1 MIAQSPIKRRI
12 DDRADGSTAR
22 PEDLIYAVDELPPW
36 PRLIFLGA
44 QHAVLMSVYLVLIV
58 IVFRSTNA
66 SHTATLNALSLG
78 MIALATSA
86 VLQAIWR
93 GPVGSGYLAPPV
105 FSAIYIGPAVFAG
118 KTGGL
123 PAVFAMTIFAGAV
136 EIALAPLLRRLRT
149 LFPPAI
155 SGFIVVIVGLQLGV
169 IGIGDL
175 LGVEHIERPT
185 FHYHL
190 VVGFLTLAAMC
201 AFSVWGRGV
210 VRLICSMLGII
221 VGMIGSLAF
230 GLVSTDD
237 MAGFINAPM
246 VAIPDPHYFAY
257 DFRLSLVPAFLMAGA
272 AAMLR
277 TVGVITTCQKI
288 NDSDWKR
295 PDLGLIQRGILA
307 DGIGCIVGGLLGV
320 MGMNTAPS
328 LVGVS
333 KATGA
338 TSRYIAFSCAAILVV
353 FAFIPKYAALFL
365 LLPQHV
371 IGAALVF
378 TSSFMI
384 AGGIQII
391 TSRNVDSRTTYVVG
405 VSLLLGLAR
414 EVFPDYFKR
423 ATPVVHLFTGSMMSI
438 GVMSAFLLNLIF
450 RVGATRSVVLEFE
463 KSDRP
468 ITDLESLLRGRGRAW
483 SVAPDVMD
491 RAVSTTQQVF
501 RHLADAGL
509 MTGSPSV
516 VITYND
522 FDLTIS
528 IRYQGALLSLPN
540 VGVRKHFF
548 LEEESFSYGLAD
560 FLIGVY
566 PDRMEGRAKG
576 QNAEIR
582 LIFSG

>member
-1 MIAQSPIKRRI
+1 
-12 DDRADGSTAR
+12 
-22 PEDLIYAVDELPPW
+22 
-36 PRLIFLGA
+36 
-44 QHAVLMSVYLVLIV
+44 
-58 IVFRSTNA
+58 
-66 SHTATLNALSLG
+66 
-78 MIALATSA
+78 
-86 VLQAIWR
+86 
-93 GPVGSGYLAPPV
+93 
-105 FSAIYIGPAVFAG
+105 
-118 KTGGL
+118 
-123 PAVFAMTIFAGAV
+123 MTIFAGAV

-155 SGFIVVIVGLQLGV
+155 SGFIVAIVGIQLGV
-169 IGIGDL
+169 IGVGDL
-175 LGVEHIERPT
+175 LGIEHIERPT
-185 FHYHL
+185 FRDHL
-190 VVGFLTLAAMC
+190 VVGFLTLATMC

-210 VRLICSMLGII
+210 VRLICSMLGIL
-221 VGMIGSLAF
+221 VGMVGSLVL
-230 GLVSTDD
+230 GLVTADRMSSFL
-237 MAGFINAPM
+237 AAPIF
-246 VAIPDPHYFAY
+246 ALPEPDYLAY
-257 DFRLSLVPAFLMAGA
+257 DFRLSLIPAFLMAGT

-295 PDLGLIQRGILA
+295 PELGSIQRGILA
-307 DGIGCIVGGLLGV
+307 DGIGCMVGGLLGV

-365 LLPQHV
+365 LLPQPV
-371 IGAALVF
+371 IGAAMVF
-378 TSSFMI
+378 TSSFII

-423 ATPVVHLFTGSMMSI
+423 ATPVVDLFTGSMMSI
-438 GVMSAFLLNLIF
+438 GVLSAFLLNLIF

-463 KSDRP
+463 KSDESV
-468 ITDLESLLRGRGRAW
+468 DNLEKLLRGRGRAW

-509 MTGSPSV
+509 M
-516 VITYND
+516 
-522 FDLTIS
+522 
-528 IRYQGALLSLPN
+528 A
-540 VGVRKHFF
+540 
-548 LEEESFSYGLAD
+548 YGLAD
-560 FLIGVY
+560 FLTGVY
-566 PDRMEGRAKG
+566 PDRMEARSEG

-582 LIFSG
+582 LIFGG

>member
-1 MIAQSPIKRRI
+1 M
-12 DDRADGSTAR
+12 TR
-22 PEDLIYAVDELPPW
+22 PEDLIYGVDELPPW
-36 PRLIFLGA
+36 PRVIFLGA

-58 IVFRSTNA
+58 IVFRSADA
-66 SHTATLNALSLG
+66 SHAATLNALSLG
-78 MIALATSA
+78 MVALAIST

-105 FSAIYIGPAVFAG
+105 FSAIYIGPAVLAAN
-118 KTGGL
+118 TRGL
-123 PAVFAMTIFAGAV
+123 PAVFAMTIFAGLV
-136 EIALAPLLRRLRT
+136 EIALAPLLRRLRG

-155 SGFIVVIVGLQLGV
+155 SGLIVAIVGLQLGV

-185 FHYHL
+185 FHEHL
-190 VVGFLTLAAMC
+190 MVGFLTLATMC

-210 VRLICSMLGII
+210 VRLICSMLGIV
-221 VGMIGSLAF
+221 VGMVGSLVL
-230 GLVSTDD
+230 GLVSTDS
-237 MAGFINAPM
+237 MQSFLNAPTFA
-246 VAIPDPHYFAY
+246 VPEPHYLAY
-257 DFRLSLVPAFLMAGA
+257 DFRFSLIPAFLMAGT

-288 NDSDWKR
+288 NDIDWKR
-295 PDLGLIQRGILA
+295 PELGSIQGGILA
-307 DGIGCIVGGLLGV
+307 DGIGCMVGGLLGV
-320 MGMNTAPS
+320 IGMNTSPS

-338 TSRYIAFSCAAILVV
+338 TSRYVAFSCAAILVV

-365 LLPQHV
+365 LLPQPV
-371 IGAALVF
+371 IGASMVF

-391 TSRNVDSRTTYVVG
+391 TSRNVDSRITYVVG

-414 EVFPDYFKR
+414 EIFPDYFKR

-438 GVMSAFLLNLIF
+438 GVMSAFLLNLVF
-450 RVGATRSVVLEFE
+450 RIGARRSVVFEFE
-463 KSDRP
+463 NSEAAVAEIDR
-468 ITDLESLLRGRGRAW
+468 LLRARGRAW
-483 SVAPDVMD
+483 SAAADVMD
-491 RAVSTTQQVF
+491 RAVQTTEQVIQ
-501 RHLADAGL
+501 HIADASL
-509 MTGSPSV
+509 MIGSPLV
-516 VITYND
+516 VMTYND

-560 FLIGVY
+560 FLTGVY
-566 PDRMEGRAKG
+566 PDRMEARSEG
-576 QNAEIR
+576 QNSEIR
-582 LIFSG
+582 LIFSE

>member
-1 MIAQSPIKRRI
+1 V
-12 DDRADGSTAR
+12 TR

-58 IVFRSTNA
+58 IVFRRADA
-66 SHTATLNALSLG
+66 SHEATLNALSLG
-78 MIALATSA
+78 MVALAISA
-86 VLQAIWR
+86 VLQAVWK

-105 FSAIYIGPAVFAG
+105 FSAIYIGPAVLAAG
-118 KTGGL
+118 TGGL
-123 PAVFAMTIFAGAV
+123 PAVFAMTIFAGLV

-155 SGFIVVIVGLQLGV
+155 SGFIVAIVGLQLGV

-175 LGVEHIERPT
+175 LGVEYIERPT
-185 FHYHL
+185 FGDHL
-190 VVGFLTLAAMC
+190 VVGILTLATMC

-210 VRLICSMLGII
+210 VRLICSMLGIV
-221 VGMIGSLAF
+221 VGIAGSLVL
-230 GLVSTDD
+230 GLVSVDS
-237 MAGFINAPM
+237 MQGFLAAPIF
-246 VAIPDPHYFAY
+246 ALPEPDYLAY
-257 DFRLSLVPAFLMAGA
+257 DFQFRLIPAFLMAGT

-295 PDLGLIQRGILA
+295 PDLGSIQRGILA
-307 DGIGCIVGGLLGV
+307 DGIGCMVGGLLGV
-320 MGMNTAPS
+320 IGMNTGPS

-338 TSRYIAFSCAAILVV
+338 TSRYIAFSCAATLVL

-365 LLPQHV
+365 LLPQPV
-371 IGAALVF
+371 IGATMVF

-423 ATPVVHLFTGSMMSI
+423 AAPVVHLFTGSMMSI
-438 GVMSAFLLNLIF
+438 GVLSAFLLNLIF
-450 RVGATRSVVLEFE
+450 RIGATRSVVFEFE
-463 KSDRP
+463 KSDKP
-468 ITDLESLLRGRGRAW
+468 IVELERLLRARGRAW
-483 SVAPDVMD
+483 AVASDVMD
-491 RAVSTTQQVF
+491 RAVSTTEQVIQ
-501 RHLADAGL
+501 HLADTGL

-516 VITYND
+516 VMTYND

-528 IRYQGALLSLPN
+528 IRYQGVLLSLLN

-560 FLIGVY
+560 FLTGVY
-566 PDRMEGRAKG
+566 PDRMEARSEG
-576 QNAEIR
+576 QTAEIR
-582 LIFSG
+582 LIFNG